1 MVSEIHEKLKS
12 MATKEQKG
20 IHKQALTKLD
30 HKIEDGYDIIEE
42 QKQIEKEAKEARNNA
57 EPVS

>member
-1 MVSEIHEKLKS
+1 

-42 QKQIEKEAKEARNNA
+42 QKQIEKEAKEASNNA